1 MGAKEGFDQIAA
13 ALDRVAD
20 GDPHKAA
27 EILRSLPPEARDD
40 QRVQKKLADA
50 ENQVAD
56 AQENKRKK
64 DEHQK
69 QQQQQR
75 SLDDADQ
82 KAKDTAKKTADQLRD
97 DANHPD
103 TTPKAK
109 E

>member
-1 MGAKEGFDQIAA
+1 MG
-13 ALDRVAD
+13 
-20 GDPHKAA
+20 
-27 EILRSLPPEARDD
+27 
-40 QRVQKKLADA
+40 KLADA
-50 ENQVAD
+50 EKQVAD

-64 DEHQK
+64 DEQQR

-109 E
+109 EGFDQIAAALDRVADGDPHKAAEILRSLPPEARDDQR